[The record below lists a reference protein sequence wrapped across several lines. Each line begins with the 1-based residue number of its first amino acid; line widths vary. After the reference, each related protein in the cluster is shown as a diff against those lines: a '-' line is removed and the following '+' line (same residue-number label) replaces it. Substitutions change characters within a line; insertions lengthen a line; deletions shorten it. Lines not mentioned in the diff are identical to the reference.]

1 MSAPDFYFAVNATF
15 RHLHDRFG
23 KAALVDYWQTL
34 GRDYYRDR
42 TKRWRDG
49 GSSSIAEDWRA
60 YFAREPQADVIVS
73 TPDNASEI
81 TELDIRVCPAIK
93 HLRDSGRDI
102 VSYFCEHCDHVCG
115 AMAEQAGYRFER
127 TGGMGACRQR
137 FIPLTIGF
145 AQKAV

>member
-1 MSAPDFYFAVNATF
+1 MSAPDFYFAVNAAF

-23 KAALVDYWQTL
+23 KAALVAYWRSL

-42 TKRWRDG
+42 TKRWRAG
-49 GSSSIAEDWRA
+49 GSNSIAEDWRG

-73 TPDNASEI
+73 TPDSASEI
-81 TELDIRVCPAIK
+81 VELDIRVCPAIK
-93 HLRDSGRDI
+93 RLRDSGRDI

-137 FIPLTIGF
+137 FIPLTIGS